1 MRFDS
6 AGYEAPS
13 NQKPCQTFFFLQT
26 GISIVVLFDPPFD
39 FSKKKSAAP
48 HLEKHLL
55 VPPIHCYPRP
65 KRVVRERRG
74 VFGTGCIYKS

>member
-48 HLEKHLL
+48 HLEKHFLVSPHPLL
-55 VPPIHCYPRP
+55 SQTEESC
-65 KRVVRERRG
+65 KRKKRG
-74 VFGTGCIYKS
+74 IWDRLHL